1 MCRLNRYSWLLIITF
16 IGVIFSME
24 YPFFDHHNPF
34 EGLFLSL
41 PVIIFA
47 LYWSQKAGYL
57 SQCDEGKITKKMAF
71 FRDVYVISYSFVL
84 AILLSL
90 LFAHSNADARGWW
103 PFIVGWLAICGFL
116 FATIFSYIA
125 MLLDKH
131 KSYTGIFAV
140 GIVLSFSFMNFFPG
154 YITILY
160 FGKDDFFAAFMCLL
174 LGMHLL
180 LSISHRIL
188 LKIRA

>member
-1 MCRLNRYSWLLIITF
+1 MCRLNRYSWLLIIVF

-34 EGLFLSL
+34 EGLISA
-41 PVIIFA
+41 PVIIVA

-57 SQCDEGKITKKMAF
+57 SQCDEGRTTKNKAF

-84 AILLSL
+84 GILLSL
-90 LFAHSNADARGWW
+90 LFEHNNADARGWW
-103 PFIVGWLAICGFL
+103 PFIVGWLTIYGFL
-116 FATIFSYIA
+116 FASLFSCIA
-125 MLLDKH
+125 MLLNKH
-131 KSYTGIFAV
+131 KNYTGIFAV
-140 GIVLSFSFMNFFPG
+140 GIVLSCSFMNFFPR

-160 FGKDDFFAAFMCLL
+160 FGKVDFFTAFITLL

-180 LSISHRIL
+180 FSISYRIL
-188 LKIRA
+188 RKIRI